1 MHRFALALALA
12 LGLTVAAASCTHP
25 SSAVGNANGALI
37 TRDEIENSHAVTAL
51 DVISRLRPYY
61 LGSRGRTSINLD
73 PQTHAMVFLNDQEYG
88 DITVLR
94 NLSANDIEEVH
105 YFSGSQAVQK
115 FGAQYGGGV
124 IQLISRVQ

>member
-1 MHRFALALALA
+1 MRRFALTPALLCLA
-12 LGLTVAAASCTHP
+12 VACTHP
-25 SSAVGNANGALI
+25 SSAIGNVNSAVI
-37 TRDEIENSHAVTAL
+37 TRDEIESSHAVSVL
-51 DVISRLRPYY
+51 DAISRLRPYY
-61 LGSRGRTSINLD
+61 LGSRGRSSINLD

-88 DITVLR
+88 DLTVLR
-94 NLSANDIEEVH
+94 NLNANDVEEIH